1 MKTYPDLYPQ
11 IHAFENLLAAFY
23 KARKGKRGKP
33 SVARF
38 EYNLEREIL
47 QLERELQD
55 KTYRPGPYRSFYIY
69 DPKKRKISAAPFR
82 DRVVHH
88 ALCNIIH
95 PIFERRFIFDSYANR
110 PGKGT
115 HKAMDRCTQF
125 LRANGYVL
133 KCDIVQFFPSVDLLI
148 LRAILARPLRDP
160 DALWLIDR
168 ILESGRGVL
177 DSEYTMHWFPGDDLF
192 AAARPRGLPIGNL
205 TSQLWANVYLNQLD
219 QFVKRE
225 LKCRHYL
232 RYVDDFLLF
241 HDDKRQLHAWKQDIA
256 HFLEGL
262 RLLLHPAKSVAF
274 PARVGV
280 DYLGFRHFV
289 THRRIRRENARRFVK
304 RLRRQRDAYRAGLIS
319 LEDVGISLRSWIAH
333 ASHGDTYHLRAKL
346 LNSVTF

>member
-1 MKTYPDLYPQ
+1 MKTHRHLYPQ
-11 IHAFENLLAAFY
+11 VYAFDNLLAAFY
-23 KARKGKRGKP
+23 KARKGKRSKP

-55 KTYRPGPYRSFYIY
+55 KTYRPGAYRSFYIY

-88 ALCNIIH
+88 ALCNVIH

-110 PGKGT
+110 VGKGT
-115 HKAMDRCTQF
+115 HRAMDRCTQF

-133 KCDIVQFFPSVDLLI
+133 KCDVVQFFPSVDIRLL
-148 LRAILARPLRDP
+148 RDILARPLRDP
-160 DALWLIDR
+160 DVLWLIER
-168 ILESGRGVL
+168 ILEGGQGVL

-192 AAARPRGLPIGNL
+192 AVARPRGLPIGNL
-205 TSQLWANVYLNQLD
+205 TSQLWSNIFLNELD

-225 LKCRHYL
+225 LKCHHYL

-256 HFLEGL
+256 RFLEGL
-262 RLLLHPAKSVAF
+262 RLCLHPTKSVVF
-274 PARVGV
+274 PTRVGV
-280 DYLGFRHFV
+280 DYLGFRHFT
-289 THRRIRRENARRFVK
+289 THRKIRRENVRRFVK

-319 LEDVGISLRSWIAH
+319 VEDVGTSLQSWIAH

-346 LNSVTF
+346 LNSMIF